1 MKGVDLRQIIHKHHF
16 GTDMTEM
23 KVDDKGKVA
32 YQGKRGSEFLT
43 NSSDSLRD
51 KEVDRNH

>member
-16 GTDMTEM
+16 GTDMSEM